1 MSRALA
7 LLGGIAAG
15 VGLKK
20 VNPTVHLGQ
29 VNRSVKKA
37 EGKGHVEQTYKRSS
51 GFRKGVRDEVWEKAK
66 DTNGKVRDPLT
77 NTIMKMNLGNIKRGQ
92 WKEVSLGNSS

>member
-1 MSRALA
+1 NEALA

-77 NTIMKMNLGNIKRGQ
+77 NTIMKMNIGNMKRQ
-92 WKEVSLGNSS
+92 QMKEILLRNNY